1 MSSTKKTVS
10 NKVSKSN
17 ISITYHFT
25 SSDIED
31 QFDNKEMGIIIQVN
45 NTKYIDKPSNPRQIL
60 NEPTS

>member
-17 ISITYHFT
+17 INITYHFI

-31 QFDNKEMGIIIQVN
+31 QFDNKEIGIIIQVN
-45 NTKYIDKPSNPRQIL
+45 NTKYIDKPSNPK
-60 NEPTS
+60 